1 MYVQHIYLSCTTNK
15 RANENIGKKY
25 PQFKVYPL
33 AKAKDT
39 HLVHQGTK
47 FTLVARD
54 GS

>member
-1 MYVQHIYLSCTTNK
+1 MYSIFTYHVPLTK
-15 RANENIGKKY
+15 GANENIGKKY

-39 HLVHQGTK
+39 HLVDQGTK

>member
-25 PQFKVYPL
+25 PQFKVTVYPL
-33 AKAKDT
+33 AKAKHFVD
-39 HLVHQGTK
+39 QGTK